1 MNLINPLWSTA
12 GHNTS
17 SPANTTTSQIASA
30 IIDRIQQFPNTPN
43 LTVGAITPSSTM
55 SGNASAAASTTAANT
70 SGYPSFSQDQTAALI
85 DAISNSGPYLWSF
98 KRFWYISVSVTAVTI
113 LLPIIAGPISRWTVR
128 SFSHYKNYWRV
139 MVLLLGLGEIVAL
152 SRSTAYTIYQWI
164 VICPQ
169 GVLALW
175 MLYRAWRTEKGK
187 LIVSTYLTIL
197 VVCIELSLFVTRSLQ
212 SFPFTGIPPL
222 YLFIVWIQEDILSF
236 FAGPLRMIR
245 QRFGRLK
252 IPQTVR
258 IHPTRWFLFSLLC
271 LEGLNIGLGM
281 FCITYSSYLVYMA
294 AVGIPLGLYGIDKL
308 SIAMREQQ
316 QRAVWMAYLMVVGAT
331 LYGDYV
337 TGRVDIY
344 TCDYSNAIDCEP
356 ILFGGWTA
364 LGSVLF
370 LVIHHYRVEI
380 WTFLRPESRCLSRQP
395 RLDASIDLESR

>member
-1 MNLINPLWSTA
+1 MNLLP
-12 GHNTS
+12 
-17 SPANTTTSQIASA
+17 
-30 IIDRIQQFPNTPN
+30 D
-43 LTVGAITPSSTM
+43 LTVGAITPSFTM
-55 SGNASAAASTTAANT
+55 SGNPSAAASTTAANT
-70 SGYPSFSQDQTAALI
+70 SGYPSFQQDQTAALI
-85 DAISNSGPYLWSF
+85 DAISNPGPYLWPF
-98 KRFWYISVSVTAVTI
+98 KSFWYISVSLTAVTI

-139 MVLLLGLGEIVAL
+139 MVLLLGLGAIVAL

-271 LEGLNIGLGM
+271 LEGLNIGLSL

-294 AVGIPLGLYGIDKL
+294 AVGIPLSLYGIDKFL
-308 SIAMREQQ
+308 IALREEQQ
-316 QRAVWMAYLMVVGAT
+316 RVVWMTYLMVVGAT
-331 LYGDYV
+331 LYGDSV
-337 TGRVDIY
+337 TAQVDRY
-344 TCDYSNAIDCEP
+344 TCDYSIAIDCEP
-356 ILFGGWTA
+356 ILFCGWTA

-380 WTFLRPESRCLSRQP
+380 WTFCDRSH
-395 RLDASIDLESR
+395 DV

>member
-1 MNLINPLWSTA
+1 MNLRSTLWPTA
-12 GHNTS
+12 DHNTS

-30 IIDRIQQFPNTPN
+30 IIDRIQQFPNIPN

-55 SGNASAAASTTAANT
+55 SGDTSAAASSTAVNT
-70 SGYPSFSQDQTAALI
+70 GYLSFSQDQTAALI
-85 DAISNSGPYLWSF
+85 DAISNPGPYLWPFESF
-98 KRFWYISVSVTAVTI
+98 LYISVSLTAVTI

-139 MVLLLGLGEIVAL
+139 MVLLLGLGAILAL
-152 SRSTAYTIYQWI
+152 NSSKATTISLLL
-164 VICPQ
+164 VGCPQ

-175 MLYRAWRTEKGK
+175 MLYGAWKTGK
-187 LIVSTYLTIL
+187 DKIIVSTYLTIL
-197 VVCIELSLFVTRSLQ
+197 IICLELDLSVTT
-212 SFPFTGIPPL
+212 SFSFTAILPLL
-222 YLFIVWIQEDILSF
+222 YLFIVWIQEDILSS

-245 QRFGRLK
+245 QRLGRLK
-252 IPQTVR
+252 LPQTVR
-258 IHPTRWFLFSLLC
+258 SHPTRWFLFSLLC
-271 LEGLNIGLGM
+271 LEGLNIGLSL
-281 FCITYSSYLVYMA
+281 FCITYLSYHVYMA

-337 TGRVDIY
+337 TGRVDMY

-356 ILFGGWTA
+356 ILFCGWTA

-380 WTFLRPESRCLSRQP
+380 WTFLRPKSGCLSRQP
-395 RLDASIDLESR
+395 RLGASTDLESR